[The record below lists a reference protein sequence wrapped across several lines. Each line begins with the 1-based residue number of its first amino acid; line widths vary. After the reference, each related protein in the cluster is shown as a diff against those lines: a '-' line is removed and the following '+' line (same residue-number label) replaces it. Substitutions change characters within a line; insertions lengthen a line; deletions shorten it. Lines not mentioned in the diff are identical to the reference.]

1 MLISLHWKT
10 RWKSWYA
17 FLVFIRNTQE
27 KKFYLIEIN
36 YWILVLIFTGKFNC
50 TFEMEYEARAIF
62 FGFLV
67 TALFF
72 IPLSLMILLY
82 SLVIT
87 TLWKGM
93 QLETQSAGRE
103 LVVVNSGNNNLPFFW
118 TMKQYS
124 SYDISIAQEIFV
136 LHTSCTIAKNAK
148 NVKMHKCKNLAKII
162 FQI

>member
-1 MLISLHWKT
+1 
-10 RWKSWYA
+10 
-17 FLVFIRNTQE
+17 
-27 KKFYLIEIN
+27 
-36 YWILVLIFTGKFNC
+36 
-50 TFEMEYEARAIF
+50 MEYEARAIF

-103 LVVVNSGNNNLPFFW
+103 LVVVNSGNNNLPFF
-118 TMKQYS
+118 
-124 SYDISIAQEIFV
+124 
-136 LHTSCTIAKNAK
+136 
-148 NVKMHKCKNLAKII
+148 
-162 FQI
+162 